1 MSYLSGFAA
10 LAWCAFRMMQGAMT
24 FGSLTAVTQLV
35 NQIQSPFVNLSGVIP
50 QYIAMLAASER
61 LMELE
66 EICGQAEKA
75 AESGQQLY
83 SRMDSIIFKKG

>member
-35 NQIQSPFVNLSGVIP
+35 NQIQSPFVNLSGVIL

-66 EICGQAEKA
+66 EIQGDYQPPRQNTDEI
-75 AESGQQLY
+75 Y
-83 SRMDSIIFKKG
+83 NNIINNL